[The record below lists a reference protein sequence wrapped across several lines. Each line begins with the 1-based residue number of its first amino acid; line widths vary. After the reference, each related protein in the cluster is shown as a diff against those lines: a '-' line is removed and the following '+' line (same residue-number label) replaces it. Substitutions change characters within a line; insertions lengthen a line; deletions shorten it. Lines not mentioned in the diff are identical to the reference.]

1 MHKRALIPD
10 VYHMSTSDAIAILVS
25 GLPGSG
31 KTYFAKRFA
40 PAIGAA
46 YFSSDI
52 MRKTLTPDHTYS
64 PMEKATVY
72 TALMER
78 MDHSLRAAQTVVL
91 DATFHKQDL
100 RTDFSKAAVAA
111 NSKVLWIEVR
121 ANKSVVRDR
130 LSQVREDSDADYKV
144 YMKLRDQY
152 EPIKEPHLVL
162 HSDKTDIEEMVSMA
176 IAWVAANR

>member
-1 MHKRALIPD
+1 
-10 VYHMSTSDAIAILVS
+10 MSTSPAIAILVS

-31 KTYFAKRFA
+31 KTFFAKRFA

-46 YFSSDI
+46 YFSTDI
-52 MRKTLTPDHTYS
+52 MRKTLTPERTYS

-72 TALMER
+72 TAMMER
-78 MDHSLRAAQTVVL
+78 MDHSLRAGQTVVL
-91 DATFHKQDL
+91 DATFYKEDM
-100 RTDFSKAAVAA
+100 RADFVKAAHAV
-111 NSKVLWIEVR
+111 NSKVLFIEVR

-144 YMKLRDQY
+144 YLKLRDLY

-162 HSDKTDIEEMVSMA
+162 HSDKNDVEELVSLA
-176 IAWVAANR
+176 IAWVADNR